1 MKTKSA
7 KNAVNA
13 FACSSGGK
21 DSVLAFY
28 EAQKQGIKVARLLN
42 TVSSDGKRSRFHEVP
57 ARCLRLQSE
66 AIDIPI
72 IQPRASGK
80 KYEDKF
86 QSVLSSLK
94 NQGIESGIFG
104 DIDIE
109 EHRGWVEKVCG
120 QVGIRPIFPLWKK
133 DRGEILQ
140 KFIREGFQAIV
151 VTTQADRM
159 DEGWLGRKIDR
170 DFVRNLRQL
179 VDVDLCGE
187 RGEYHTLVTD
197 GPIFKKRI
205 NIKAGKKT
213 FRKIHG
219 HGYWFLDISN
229 AVLNGK
235 GKNHVA

>member
-1 MKTKSA
+1 M
-7 KNAVNA
+7 NA

-28 EAQKQGIKVARLLN
+28 EAQKQGIKVACLLN

-66 AIDIPI
+66 AIGIPI

-80 KYEDKF
+80 RYEDKF
-86 QSVLSSLK
+86 QSVLSGFK

-109 EHRGWVEKVCG
+109 EHREWVEKVCG
-120 QVGIRPIFPLWKK
+120 QVGIRPIFPLWEK
-133 DRGEILQ
+133 DREELLK

-151 VTTQADRM
+151 VVTRADRM
-159 DEGWLGRKIDR
+159 GEEWLGRKIDGG
-170 DFVRNLRQL
+170 FLKNLRQL
-179 VDVDLCGE
+179 ADVDLCGE

-197 GPIFKKRI
+197 GPIFEKRL
-205 NIKAGKKT
+205 KVTAGKKT

-229 AVLNGK
+229 AVLK
-235 GKNHVA
+235 GKRKSHVA